1 VTRPTPTLAEP
12 ITIAEFWKNRR
23 GESIRLVLSQFQ
35 RPAMIGLSI
44 PAPLR
49 LGDAVRLGRPRVKN
63 GIATIRTEKTGQVV
77 VIPILPPLQASIEA
91 GPIGELTFIASKNR
105 RPMTKESFGNRFREA
120 CKEAPVPGSAHGL
133 RKAGATRER
142 TSCGWRE

>member
-1 VTRPTPTLAEP
+1 
-12 ITIAEFWKNRR
+12 
-23 GESIRLVLSQFQ
+23 
-35 RPAMIGLSI
+35 MIGLSV

-91 GPIGELTFIASKNR
+91 GSIGELTFIASKNR
-105 RPMTKESFGNRFREA
+105 RPMTKEFVRQ
-120 CKEAPVPGSAHGL
+120 PVS
-133 RKAGATRER
+133 R
-142 TSCGWRE
+142 SM